1 MDTPLVITI
10 PTGDKALQ
18 AQLEEVLKPYG
29 QVYLDPTES
38 LGLDELRL
46 FFEVLKDGFGAVGT
60 LAGVVYLIKDRVN
73 QEKLKKIK
81 VGEPGEDGKP
91 VAALEGHKP
100 A

>member
-1 MDTPLVITI
+1 
-10 PTGDKALQ
+10 
-18 AQLEEVLKPYG
+18 
-29 QVYLDPTES
+29 
-38 LGLDELRL
+38 
-46 FFEVLKDGFGAVGT
+46 VLKDGFGAVGT